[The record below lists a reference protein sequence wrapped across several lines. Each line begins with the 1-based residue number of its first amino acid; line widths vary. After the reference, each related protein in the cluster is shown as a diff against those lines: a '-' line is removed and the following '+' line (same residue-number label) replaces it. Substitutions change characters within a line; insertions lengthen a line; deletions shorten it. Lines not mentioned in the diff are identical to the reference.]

1 VATRAAGRVS
11 ETAARHKYG
20 ARRTEYSGAFY
31 ASKAEAHRAMELDAM
46 LRAGEIRSW
55 CRPRPTIL
63 VPGKREDRVSFQPDF
78 HVVDCYG
85 SEWWED
91 VKGVQTAV
99 FKVKAR
105 LWRYLYPD
113 RELRVIEA

>member
-1 VATRAAGRVS
+1 MAAGVRIT
-11 ETAARHKYG
+11 EGAARHKYG
-20 ARRTEYSGAFY
+20 ARRTEYGGQWY
-31 ASKAEAHRAMELDAM
+31 ASKAEARRALELDAL
-46 LRAGEIRSW
+46 LRDGSIRSW

-63 VPGKREDRVSFQPDF
+63 IPGKRREDRVTLQPDF

-91 VKGVQTAV
+91 VKGVETPV

-105 LWRYLYPD
+105 LWRYLHPD
-113 RELRVIEA
+113 KELRVIAT